1 MKAVIVPIVVLKL
14 DTKAVVVP
22 KAVVVALF
30 VAIVVLKL
38 DTKAVVVL

>member
-1 MKAVIVPIVVLKL
+1 VAILVLKL
-14 DTKAVVVP
+14 DTKVVEVL
-22 KAVVVALF
+22 KLDVVALL